1 MAINDTDD
9 PSGAQQRIP
18 GADATFHPMFISF
31 AGVRMRG
38 QKSTL
43 RNQSY
48 YNISR
53 QLRRRTTF
61 TSISGLSMT

>member
-1 MAINDTDD
+1 MAINDVDD
-9 PSGAQQRIP
+9 PSGAQQHIP
-18 GADATFHPMFISF
+18 VADAIFHLMFISF

-48 YNISR
+48 CSISKLLQR
-53 QLRRRTTF
+53 STTF
-61 TSISGLSMT
+61 TNISSSSMM